1 VVLSVSPQYPLTDGS
16 KKCWGARHSQP
27 SRRQSRWRRA
37 IQRPSST
44 QPRYFLLLVG
54 GRFFITRHGYRQTPK
69 TLPTDSPKYR
79 LFRAPFAF
87 VSISPY
93 MYPAFHQIFILVLG
107 LRLSSSFFICFP
119 SFFFFRP
126 GFRSLSFRLRLSVFV
141 FVFYRQFILSL
152 KMQNV
157 KLFYFSSNRSILK

>member
-1 VVLSVSPQYPLTDGS
+1 MLGS
-16 KKCWGARHSQP
+16 AAQSAIETPVEMAAGDPAPILNPTPIFFTACWGAFFYYSPRLPPNPENPPH
-27 SRRQSRWRRA
+27 RQ
-37 IQRPSST
+37 
-44 QPRYFLLLVG
+44 
-54 GRFFITRHGYRQTPK
+54 
-69 TLPTDSPKYR
+69 PKYR

-93 MYPAFHQIFILVLG
+93 MYPVFLQIFILVLG